1 MLSPQQNMKRQTPSV
16 HHLKAV
22 RVLNEIQG
30 NRNFHPP
37 SVLPPQVRE
46 SVKEDSD
53 DCLDSRELGA
63 KAEGQEHHE
72 EEDRPEGG
80 DRHPRDGL
88 RVGDES
94 QPSSWMENA
103 IIIRNRESFPP
114 KTRLKIIGG
123 PSAVTP

>member
-1 MLSPQQNMKRQTPSV
+1 MCTTWKQSQV
-16 HHLKAV
+16 LK
-22 RVLNEIQG
+22 EIQG
-30 NRNFHPP
+30 TRNLHPP

-46 SVKEDSD
+46 SVEEDSD
-53 DCLDSRELGA
+53 DCLHRRELGA
-63 KAEGQEHHE
+63 KAKGQEHHE

-123 PSAVTP
+123 PRAVTP